1 MQVTTNGVRVATAL
15 LSAAVLLC
23 SCARNPRVAKAKYL
37 AEGQNYMKKGQ
48 YGDAS
53 VEFRN
58 ALRLD
63 PRFVDAY
70 YQLAQ
75 ADLAQRDWQGA
86 YASLEKAIE
95 LDPTRLDARL
105 DRGRL
110 YLAARQFDKAEDEAN
125 AILQEEPKNVGAYQI
140 LGSAL

>member
-23 SCARNPRVAKAKYL
+23 SCARNPQKAKAKYL

-48 YGDAS
+48 YGDAAI
-53 VEFRN
+53 EFRN
-58 ALRLD
+58 ALRID

-70 YQLAQ
+70 YQLAE
-75 ADLAQRDWQGA
+75 ADLAQHNWNGA
-86 YASLEKAIE
+86 YTSLQKAID
-95 LDPTRLDARL
+95 LDPTRLDARV

-110 YLAARQFDKAEDEAN
+110 FLAARQFGNAEAEAD
-125 AILQEEPKNVGAYQI
+125 
-140 LGSAL
+140 

>member
-1 MQVTTNGVRVATAL
+1 MEGPRNLKTVVIAISVALFLNA
-15 LSAAVLLC
+15 
-23 SCARNPRVAKAKYL
+23 CARDPQKAKAKYL
-37 AEGQNYMKKGQ
+37 AEGQKYMKKGQ

-75 ADLAQRDWQGA
+75 ADLAQRDWSAA
-86 YASLEKAIE
+86 YASLERAVD
-95 LDPTRLDARL
+95 LDPNRLDARL

-110 YLAARQFDKAEDEAN
+110 YLATREFDKAEAEAQY
-125 AILQEEPKNVGAYQI
+125 ILHQDPNVVGAY
-140 LGSAL
+140 

>member
-1 MQVTTNGVRVATAL
+1 MEGARKLKAVVITISVAL
-15 LSAAVLLC
+15 LLGG
-23 SCARNPRVAKAKYL
+23 CARDPEIAKAKYL
-37 AEGQNYMKKGQ
+37 AEGQKYMKKGQ

-75 ADLAQRDWQGA
+75 ADLAPRDWRRA
-86 YASLEKAIE
+86 DTALEK
-95 LDPTRLDARL
+95 PS
-105 DRGRL
+105 G
-110 YLAARQFDKAEDEAN
+110 LAPGD
-125 AILQEEPKNVGAYQI
+125 
-140 LGSAL
+140 

>member
-1 MQVTTNGVRVATAL
+1 MEYARKLNTAAIAILVTL
-15 LSAAVLLC
+15 LLGG
-23 SCARNPRVAKAKYL
+23 CARDPEKAKAKYL
-37 AEGQNYMKKGQ
+37 AEGQKYMKKGQ

-75 ADLAQRDWQGA
+75 ADLAQRDWHGA
-86 YASLEKAIE
+86 HVSL
-95 LDPTRLDARL
+95 
-105 DRGRL
+105 
-110 YLAARQFDKAEDEAN
+110 
-125 AILQEEPKNVGAYQI
+125 
-140 LGSAL
+140 